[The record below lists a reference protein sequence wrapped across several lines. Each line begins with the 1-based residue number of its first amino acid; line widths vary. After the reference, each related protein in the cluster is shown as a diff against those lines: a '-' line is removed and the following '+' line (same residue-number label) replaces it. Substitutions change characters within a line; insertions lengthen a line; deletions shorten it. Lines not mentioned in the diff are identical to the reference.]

1 MVVNL
6 SDRIKMIN
14 RSAHLAQDTQTSA
27 PAPVDELK
35 DGIRCIRSVSDEELE
50 EVLLQPEPAT
60 IDDVLAQLK
69 KLTKAIEAQSLE
81 IKKIN
86 KHVNATQ
93 KELKKTKK
101 D

>member
-14 RSAHLAQDTQTSA
+14 RSTHLTQDTQASA
-27 PAPVDELK
+27 PAPVDEQKK
-35 DGIRCIRSVSDEELE
+35 DIRRTRPVSDEELA

-60 IDDVLAQLK
+60 IDDILAQLK
-69 KLTKAIEAQSLE
+69 KLTEAIEAQSLD

-93 KELKKTKK
+93 KELKKAKK
-101 D
+101 K

>member
-1 MVVNL
+1 MVANL

-14 RSAHLAQDTQTSA
+14 RSTHLAQHPSTSA
-27 PAPVDELK
+27 PVPVEEPKEDA
-35 DGIRCIRSVSDEELE
+35 RYSRPVSDEELA

-69 KLTKAIEAQSLE
+69 KLTEAIEAQSLE

-101 D
+101 

>member
-14 RSAHLAQDTQTSA
+14 RSTHLVQHTQT
-27 PAPVDELK
+27 PAPVPVEESKEDA
-35 DGIRCIRSVSDEELE
+35 RYTRSVSNEELS

-69 KLTKAIEAQSLE
+69 KLTEAIEAQSLE

-86 KHVNATQ
+86 KHVNAAQ

-101 D
+101 K